1 MDADD
6 AEARGGGDTA
16 FAVANRLRVTWE
28 GAWLAVGCAV
38 FTGIGVALVAKGGT
52 LDVVVGVLAIVL
64 FGGGGL
70 LAASR
75 HLSRRPV
82 LLLDAEG
89 VRIPAPWPRSTADD
103 LVLPWKDVT
112 GVCACAKAL
121 HHRGGTV
128 FLHYLVFLTGE
139 EPPELPPSP
148 WRPEPAVRI
157 RPTWNRTVE
166 EVLAEARRHKPDLPF
181 TDRRPAPAGGR

>member
-6 AEARGGGDTA
+6 ADVRGGGGAA
-16 FAVANRLRVTWE
+16 FAVTNRLRATWE
-28 GAWLAVGCAV
+28 GAWLTVGCAV
-38 FTGIGVALVAKGGT
+38 FTVIGAALVVKGGA
-52 LDVVVGVLAIVL
+52 LDVVMGVLAIVL

-82 LLLDAEG
+82 LLLDDEG
-89 VRIPAPWPRSTADD
+89 VRIPAPWPRSADDD
-103 LVLPWKDVT
+103 LVIPWKDVT

-128 FLHYLVFLTGE
+128 FMHYLVFLTEE

-157 RPTWNRTVE
+157 RSTWNRTVD

-181 TDRRPAPAGGR
+181 SDRRPTAAGGR